1 MIFYVEIDKI
11 KQLSLNLAFIF
22 EQDSGVNKRM
32 PLDKKTVFRKAVIP
46 WYDSTT
52 AYIIVVLL
60 MLLVLL
66 FAVAGIAVARENPAY
81 QGYLWVPALL
91 LAMSVVI
98 IATTTIRL
106 IKRYTQ

>member
-1 MIFYVEIDKI
+1 
-11 KQLSLNLAFIF
+11 
-22 EQDSGVNKRM
+22 M

-52 AYIIVVLL
+52 AHIIVVLL

-66 FAVAGIAVARENPAY
+66 FAAAGIAVARENPAY
-81 QGYLWVPALL
+81 QGYTWVPALL

-98 IATTTIRL
+98 IATIAIRL